1 MLELP
6 EALWIITSVLL
17 VVSNA
22 IWMVTA
28 REYRRQAEKW
38 QCLFEKE
45 HRLSNEA
52 MAAVQLATKTLRES
66 NTSRL
71 QEWRDKEI

>member
-1 MLELP
+1 MELP

-28 REYRRQAEKW
+28 RGYRRQAEKW
-38 QCLFEKE
+38 QCMFMEE
-45 HRLSNEA
+45 HRISNDA